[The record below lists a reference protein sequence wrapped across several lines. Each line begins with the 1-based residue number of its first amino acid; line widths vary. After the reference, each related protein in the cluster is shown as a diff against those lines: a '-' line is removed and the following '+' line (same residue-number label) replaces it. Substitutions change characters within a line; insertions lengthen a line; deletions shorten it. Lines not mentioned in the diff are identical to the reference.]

1 MIAVE
6 SFKKFRIVDLG
17 IIIVLS
23 GIWFLLSLVVNLLD
37 PQISYILNLLV
48 LIFLMSFIVYLVR
61 KAGSATLFFLISGLI
76 SYGVNDFGVTGFSK
90 VLLFVLAGIIF
101 ELVFLIF
108 KLEIKNVQVDVVL
121 GSGISSASIPFL
133 MGIMLSSGVVVNMGV
148 AMLNLILLSF
158 FVGVIGS
165 VLSFLLWYKLK
176 TSKMVLKFEYMQSF

>member
-76 SYGVNDFGVTGFSK
+76 SYGVNDFG
-90 VLLFVLAGIIF
+90 
-101 ELVFLIF
+101 
-108 KLEIKNVQVDVVL
+108 
-121 GSGISSASIPFL
+121 
-133 MGIMLSSGVVVNMGV
+133 
-148 AMLNLILLSF
+148 
-158 FVGVIGS
+158 
-165 VLSFLLWYKLK
+165 
-176 TSKMVLKFEYMQSF
+176 